1 MERYVRKHQKEPAHQ
16 TRDTAS
22 PVDNVRSPEAGWA
35 LTIRIC
41 TDPNCSVIVAEAHPQ
56 IVNYGETGMDV
67 GDIAVTRGATY
78 YIVWY
83 QPPALNGST
92 WVTYWWGGGSTIS
105 TSDLMQ
111 AAVRGYE
118 R

>member
-1 MERYVRKHQKEPAHQ
+1 M
-16 TRDTAS
+16 
-22 PVDNVRSPEAGWA
+22 
-35 LTIRIC
+35 RIC

-56 IVNYGETGMDV
+56 IVNYGETGTDV
-67 GDIAVTRGATY
+67 GDIAVTQGTTY

-92 WVTYWWGGGSTIS
+92 WVTYWWGGGNTIS